1 MERRQ
6 LEMRLENP
14 VNRRRTA
21 LPHRRRTTRARWWFD
36 QMRRAVDE
44 AEVWQP
50 AEPSNPQN
58 S

>member
-14 VNRRRTA
+14 ANRRRPA

-44 AEVWQP
+44 AAVWQP
-50 AEPSNPQN
+50 TEHSNQQG